1 MPRVKKEI
9 DPRYLTDLPR
19 DADLL
24 NCSEF
29 LRAVR
34 QVRSGDN
41 WSFRDGKSSR
51 SGAYGFTVAEWKM
64 VAGEHQLFTE
74 KVSIEHIA
82 YRWFLHCWHE
92 ILLAGFRV
100 SAQSVAVLWEKGP
113 VLGIRA
119 LKRGHF
125 TRFAFKVGL
134 EYEREI

>member
-1 MPRVKKEI
+1 MPRVRKEI
-9 DPRYLTDLPR
+9 DSRYLKELPR
-19 DADLL
+19 DAELL
-24 NCSEF
+24 DCTEF

-34 QVRSGDN
+34 QIRSGDN

-51 SGAYGFTVAEWKM
+51 SGAYGFTEAEWKM
-64 VAGEHQLFTE
+64 VAGEHKHFTAKE
-74 KVSIEHIA
+74 SIEHIA

-92 ILLAGFRV
+92 ILLAGLLV

-113 VLGIRA
+113 GLGIRD